1 MRPHSLRS
9 LAATQPVREGWRRQ
23 DGQYMGVDQ
32 AGPLGSSRAALKDGL
47 ELAKQNG
54 ARTLGRR
61 GGRGPSSNDLNLGLG
76 GPRVAKWEH
85 PTSVRT

>member
-1 MRPHSLRS
+1 MGSRWGWIR
-9 LAATQPVREGWRRQ
+9 LAHW
-23 DGQYMGVDQ
+23 
-32 AGPLGSSRAALKDGL
+32 GSTRAALKDGL

-54 ARTLGRR
+54 TRTPGRR
-61 GGRGPSSNDLNLGLG
+61 GGHGPSSDDLKLGLG